1 MTIIQSIILGIVEG
15 VTEFLPISSTGHLI
29 LTGKLLGVED
39 SSFTKSFEI
48 AIQLG
53 AILSVIALYWKN
65 FFPPLTNSR
74 ELVSGLATW
83 KKVFAAFLPTAVI
96 GFLLYKI
103 LKNYLLSNALLVVWS
118 LALGGVA
125 LILFEWWYAR
135 RKTQEVDG
143 RPFLEVNDISFKKS
157 FWIGVWQ
164 ALAIIPGVSR
174 SGATIIGGLLMGINR
189 EKIVEF
195 SFLLAVP
202 TMAAATGYDLF
213 KSAGSFSFDQFYLL
227 AIGFIVSFVV
237 ALAAIKWLLNY
248 VKNHT
253 FISFGIYRIIAALLF
268 WVLVVKT

>member
-1 MTIIQSIILGIVEG
+1 MTVLQAIIMGIVEG

-29 LTGKLLGVED
+29 LTSKLLGIVD
-39 SSFTKSFEI
+39 SDFLKSFEI

-53 AILSVIALYWKN
+53 AILAVVVLYFKRLILN
-65 FFPPLTNSR
+65 PP
-74 ELVSGLATW
+74 TW
-83 KKVFAAFLPTAVI
+83 KKVFAAFLPTAII
-96 GFLLYKI
+96 GFLFYKI
-103 LKNYLLSNALLVVWS
+103 LKSYLLSNALLVVWS

-164 ALAIIPGVSR
+164 VLAIIPGVSR

-202 TMAAATGYDLF
+202 NMAAAYRFDLF
-213 KSAGSFSFDQFYLL
+213 K
-227 AIGFIVSFVV
+227 
-237 ALAAIKWLLNY
+237 
-248 VKNHT
+248 
-253 FISFGIYRIIAALLF
+253 
-268 WVLVVKT
+268 